1 MMWRT
6 IIGSRPVQIAAVALV
21 LAMAALAYTGTRAA
35 RLEAVPVAPAPSF
48 ATEAALAPR
57 PSPQVVDIGGVVGLN
72 VFSPD
77 RRAPQRRYR
86 LTGYAELP
94 QTPPPPEPVVLGTSV
109 ADGGRSFAF
118 ATVGGGAPK
127 IVRVGDSIEGYVVR
141 SIERGVVVFTTPS
154 GERLTV
160 LAR

>member
-1 MMWRT
+1 MMLRAV
-6 IIGSRPVQIAAVALV
+6 IGSRPVQVA
-21 LAMAALAYTGTRAA
+21 AMALILALAAIAYTGTRAA
-35 RLEAVPVAPAPSF
+35 RLDAVPVAPAPTF

-57 PSPQVVDIGGVVGLN
+57 PSPQVVDVNGVVGLN
-72 VFSPD
+72 IFAPE

-86 LTGYAELP
+86 LTGYAEVP

-118 ATVGGGAPK
+118 ATVGGGAPR
-127 IVRVGDSIEGYVVR
+127 IVRVGDTIEGYTVR
-141 SIERGVVVFTTPS
+141 SIERGVVVFTTPG